1 VLTEAFACATP
12 VVASDISGYRDV
24 MTAETG
30 LLVPPDDPHA
40 LAQAVVRL
48 LADEPRRQQ
57 LAVSARRRARAYSWD
72 DIGRRLL
79 AIYEFLVGESPAAFA
94 AAG

>member
-1 VLTEAFACATP
+1 
-12 VVASDISGYRDV
+12 

-40 LAQAVVRL
+40 LAEAVASL
-48 LADEPRRQQ
+48 LADEPRRQE
-57 LAVSARRRARAYSWD
+57 LAAGARRRARAYSWD

-79 AIYEFLVGESPAAFA
+79 AIYELLVGEPPAAFA